1 MNDLYLETAKP
12 NRDDE
17 ENGRADIDCS
27 DCAEPLNIFDG
38 EVVVVS
44 KSDDQS
50 ALYCHR
56 CAERLAA
63 AFPGVVHDRR
73 EDAEV
78 LLREATRMVHAAL
91 AGGGVADPETATR
104 LSTLAN
110 RMARR

>member
-17 ENGRADIDCS
+17 ENGRADLECS
-27 DCAEPLNIFDG
+27 DCAVPLNIFDG

-44 KSDDQS
+44 GADDYGT
-50 ALYCHR
+50 LYCNK
-56 CAERLAA
+56 CAERLAG

-73 EDAEV
+73 EDAEA
-78 LLREATRMVHAAL
+78 LLRDATDTLHAAL
-91 AGGGVADPETATR
+91 AESGVANPEIATR
-104 LSTLAN
+104 LSTLAT